1 MKYLIEYKIRNAGL
15 TYEQNIAN
23 GQALLTAFGK
33 WKPDDGL
40 NVQAFLSKIAGAGGY
55 VLVEADDAKLVQSFV
70 AKFNFWND
78 IEVIPVND
86 ISEAVPA
93 AHAALNWAGEAAKG

>member
-1 MKYLIEYKIRNAGL
+1 MKYLIEYKIRTTGL

-23 GQALLTAFGK
+23 SQALLTAFAK
-33 WKPDDGL
+33 WKPDAGL
-40 NVQAFLSKIAGAGGY
+40 NVLAFLSKIAGAGGY
-55 VLVEADDAKLVQSFV
+55 VLVETDDAKIVQSFV

-86 ISEAVPA
+86 IGEAVPV
-93 AHAALNWAGEAAKG
+93 AHAALGWAREAVEG